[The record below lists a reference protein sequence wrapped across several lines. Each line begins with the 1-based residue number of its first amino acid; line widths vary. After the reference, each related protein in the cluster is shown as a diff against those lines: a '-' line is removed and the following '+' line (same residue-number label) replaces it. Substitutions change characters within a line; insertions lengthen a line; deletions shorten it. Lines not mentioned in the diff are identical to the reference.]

1 MSGSSLRARAETG
14 ERLLGVL
21 LRMPGEELVEMAAVA
36 GFDFV
41 LVDCEHGPAD
51 LLALR
56 QHIAVA
62 AIHGVPVVVRVG
74 ESDPGMVLRALD
86 QGAEGIMAPHID
98 SAADAR
104 GLVSAAHYPPLGTR
118 GFATYSRAGRF
129 GQTDPGAH
137 RDWFLANTLVLGMI
151 ESPTGVAAAGEIV
164 GTPGLDGVMIGPADL
179 AAASGSGDLP
189 LPQATARVNEAIADG
204 GKLRMDI
211 VGTVDA
217 ATAAFD
223 DGAQLVVY
231 NLAFSLMAHLQ
242 GLLAPRA

>member
-1 MSGSSLRARAETG
+1 MSAVSLRARAEAG

-51 LLALR
+51 VVALR
-56 QHIAVA
+56 QHMAVA
-62 AIHGVPVVVRVG
+62 AVHGVPVVVRVG
-74 ESDPGMVLRALD
+74 ENDAGMILRALD
-86 QGAEGIMAPHID
+86 QGAEGILAPHVD
-98 SAADAR
+98 SAAEAR
-104 GLVSAAHYPPLGTR
+104 ALVSAAHYPPIGTR

-129 GQTDPGAH
+129 GQTDAAAH

-151 ESPTGVAAAGEIV
+151 ESPTGVAAAQEIV

-179 AAASGSGDLP
+179 AAASGPADLP
-189 LPQATARVNEAIADG
+189 LQQATTRVNEAIAAG

-211 VGTVDA
+211 VGTTEA
-217 ATAAFD
+217 AAAAFV

-231 NLAFSLMAHLQ
+231 NLAFTLMAHLK

>member
-1 MSGSSLRARAETG
+1 MSAVSLRARAEAG

-21 LRMPGEELVEMAAVA
+21 LRIPGEELVEMAAVA

-51 LLALR
+51 VVALR
-56 QHIAVA
+56 QHMAVA
-62 AIHGVPVVVRVG
+62 AVHGVPVVVRVG
-74 ESDPGMVLRALD
+74 ENDAGMILRALD
-86 QGAEGIMAPHID
+86 QGAEGILAPHID
-98 SAADAR
+98 SAPDAR
-104 GLVSAAHYPPLGTR
+104 ALVSAAHYPPIGTR

-129 GQTDPGAH
+129 GQTDAAAH

-151 ESPTGVAAAGEIV
+151 ESPTGVAAAREIV
-164 GTPGLDGVMIGPADL
+164 GTPGLDGIMIGPADL
-179 AAASGSGDLP
+179 AAASGPDDPP
-189 LPQATARVNEAIADG
+189 LPQATARVNEAIAAG

-211 VGTVDA
+211 VGTADA

-231 NLAFSLMAHLQ
+231 NLAFSLMAHLK